1 MFFAFALHLLF
12 SKYGNT
18 YLNKLLAVLI
28 LHRAFQMSYYI
39 LASSNEIEIL
49 SGLSFVREILFF
61 VYPACAY
68 LYLRGFI
75 KDEYR
80 LQKKDWL
87 HFIPLIAVL
96 LQETFHS
103 FSGIYF
109 LEYAVSMLNATTLL
123 YHKVNYDTLSEIFR
137 SLIGSGLILVYL
149 CFIWRLVLQSGILKN
164 RVDNRAASNWILF
177 LIITMTLTNGVFI
190 LATIIHLVSGSSNR
204 SLFLTGYGSILFC
217 FIILAMIRFVFYNPK
232 ILYGY
237 LFVSQDYIDIDNKI
251 TTNAGAAL
259 MPETERAKI
268 HKKAST
274 AVILDNELLYFE
286 IIINFMEAQHPYLN
300 PNFSLADLSKETSIP
315 THHCSYIINHII
327 NKHFR
332 DWINGYR
339 IAHFVAEYPKNSALK
354 TIQSQALDSGF
365 KNRTTFYN
373 AFNKIHGVFPTE
385 YFS

>member
-1 MFFAFALHLLF
+1 MFFTFALHLLF
-12 SKYGNT
+12 SKYGNI

-49 SGLSFVREILFF
+49 SGLSFVIEILFF
-61 VYPACAY
+61 VYLACAY

-137 SLIGSGLILVYL
+137 SLISSGLILVYL

-164 RVDNRAASNWILF
+164 RVNNCPSSNWILF
-177 LIITMTLTNGVFI
+177 LIITITLTNGVFI
-190 LATIIHLVSGSSNR
+190 VATIIQFVSGSSNR
-204 SLFLTGYGSILFC
+204 SLFLTGYGSIAFC
-217 FIILAMIRFVFYNPK
+217 SIILAMIRFVFYNPK

-237 LFVSQDYIDIDNKI
+237 LFVSKDYIAIEYKSTHNP
-251 TTNAGAAL
+251 GAL
-259 MPETERAKI
+259 LTETERAKI

-286 IIINFMEAQHPYLN
+286 TIINFMEAQHPYLN

-339 IAHFVAEYPKNSALK
+339 IAHFIAEYPKNSALK

-373 AFNKIHGVFPTE
+373 AFNKVHGISPSE
-385 YFS
+385 YFN